1 MKNLIWQNLTGG
13 YQTTQ
18 NSINGQMKKKIKC
31 LKLRKR
37 HKKILNPGEK

>member
-18 NSINGQMKKKIKC
+18 NSINGQMKKKNQM
-31 LKLRKR
+31 LKTAKTA
-37 HKKILNPGEK
+37 